1 MKEYTISLIALTS
14 CLLITMTG
22 VVFGF
27 SIAGAVIAAQH
38 PSSCSSY
45 LMDTDT
51 WLMVAA
57 DTDLAMIGGVIVA
70 GFIGAIMMAN
80 NCEGIGL
87 CMMGMGYLAI
97 FLYSLFNI
105 VWFIIGI
112 VQLVEVT
119 ATCKTEAQTLWI
131 MTIIYVVWKLLTI
144 ISGVSTIKEKNWT

>member
-1 MKEYTISLIALTS
+1 
-14 CLLITMTG
+14 
-22 VVFGF
+22 
-27 SIAGAVIAAQH
+27 
-38 PSSCSSY
+38 
-45 LMDTDT
+45 
-51 WLMVAA
+51 MVAA